1 MIYPSFVAII
11 ILISNMFIVAR
22 FFCLY
27 LSVIAGF
34 IQAATVENR
43 DLGSTVI
50 NALKT
55 ATTCAGC
62 EVCPVARHFLSFS
75 YVEYL
80 SEHSFAEGDGQWELV
95 YKVD

>member
-1 MIYPSFVAII
+1 MIYPSCVAII

-27 LSVIAGF
+27 LGVVAGF
-34 IQAATVENR
+34 TQAATVENR

-50 NALKT
+50 NALET

-62 EVCPVARHFLSFS
+62 EVCPIAGPPLWFRE
-75 YVEYL
+75 VEYL
-80 SEHSFAEGDGQWELV
+80 SEHLFAIGDSQW
-95 YKVD
+95 